1 MRKHARYKRI
11 ASLALSMS
19 LILGLVLTNTY
30 AALSLGENQLYSYIE
45 TYMSER
51 ENQNVNI
58 SDVKALENL
67 DEENAYICA
76 KFNEGGY
83 AIIHAETMKMSEY
96 TLSGD
101 VPFDWNEPRIIYA
114 GPGNYFVPS
123 EWQNVAKSQS
133 ENYQKIR
140 AAEDVFLEDAYQS
153 MQSIASDP
161 NYTTVTHSV
170 SFQVGQTAVEVDGA
184 SYEIPEMRDGFRLS
198 QEDSPLA
205 VAEEYGPVIT
215 AGTFYVPSDLIPAQ
229 CPSFGLNNLLEYPQ
243 TNMIIIGRIEREF
256 GFDDIRLY
264 DIFADLPEEVRS
276 QYDLAGSAGH
286 VLNYSI
292 SEYQSETTHVYVM
305 NVDEG
310 TEDVEQMDGRIC
322 AIYVDSPGPQT
333 PRGLQVGEGIDRA
346 WLLYGHASMTNS
358 FRYTVSGSFITSLSF
373 CTRYF
378 SI

>member
-1 MRKHARYKRI
+1 MKCTTERPKASDDFFPFELATNLGRTTVRPKRRKPMLAVAL
-11 ASLALSMS
+11 ASLVLLTSCSAPQIAPSPETVTPS
-19 LILGLVLTNTY
+19 PSATNTASVQSDDGIPDFVLTLVADQTTALLNGEEAILT
-30 AALSLGENQLYSYIE
+30 AAPYVSGYTFYFPLADVVTLLGGSFVLQGEMASVQL
-45 TYMSER
+45 
-51 ENQNVNI
+51 
-58 SDVKALENL
+58 
-67 DEENAYICA
+67 
-76 KFNEGGY
+76 FG
-83 AIIHAETMKMSEY
+83 
-96 TLSGD
+96 
-101 VPFDWNEPRIIYA
+101 
-114 GPGNYFVPS
+114 
-123 EWQNVAKSQS
+123 
-133 ENYQKIR
+133 
-140 AAEDVFLEDAYQS
+140 
-153 MQSIASDP
+153 
-161 NYTTVTHSV
+161 HSA

-184 SYEIPEMRDGFRLS
+184 SYEIPEIRDGFRLS